1 MIHPSL
7 TRAFGECMKTGFML
21 SFLAL
26 WIVVPVMAQTPDVV
40 ATPNPDDFL
49 AETYS
54 VPAEPF
60 SVQPQMVSPD
70 VVVPVPSN
78 KDILTEIFGE
88 GAITLNAN
96 QPVKSSSV
104 QTRNFSPTPGM
115 YYPKQAILTKLP
127 ELPPPQMTVERFVD
141 TVRTPVIQQ
150 SDFADQLLEAVEQD
164 KTPYFSIPKEIR
176 IKFYPG
182 QSDLSLH
189 AMKWIRSFAIKVRND
204 PRLVI
209 EMRASEENWP
219 LQSKRLGLMLQT
231 ILEAGASRHQIVI
244 YKSPRSADT
253 ILLGYGRMAD
263 QEVKMNKKRQKT
275 ISW

>member
-1 MIHPSL
+1 
-7 TRAFGECMKTGFML
+7 MKTGSVL

-26 WIVVPVMAQTPDVV
+26 WIAVPVMAQTPDVV
-40 ATPNPDDFL
+40 AMPNPDDFL

-54 VPAEPF
+54 MPAEPF
-60 SVQPQMVSPD
+60 SVQIQTVNQN

-96 QPVKSSSV
+96 QPVKPSNVV

-150 SDFADQLLEAVEQD
+150 SDFADQLLEAVEQG
-164 KTPYFSIPKEIR
+164 KTPYFSIPKEVR

-189 AMKWIRSFAIKVRND
+189 AMKWIKAFALKVRND
-204 PRLVI
+204 PTLII

-244 YKSPRSADT
+244 YRSPRSADT
-253 ILLGYGRMAD
+253 ILMGYGRMAD

>member
-1 MIHPSL
+1 MKIGFTL
-7 TRAFGECMKTGFML
+7 TL
-21 SFLAL
+21 LAL
-26 WIVVPVMAQTPDVV
+26 WMVVPAVAQTPDVV
-40 ATPNPDDFL
+40 AMPNPDDFL
-49 AETYS
+49 VETYS
-54 VPAEPF
+54 MPAEPL
-60 SVQPQMVSPD
+60 SVQPQTVSQNIVAPM
-70 VVVPVPSN
+70 PSD

-88 GAITLNAN
+88 GAMTLNAN
-96 QPVKSSSV
+96 QPIAPPV
-104 QTRNFSPTPGM
+104 QTRQFSPTPGL

-127 ELPPPQMTVERFVD
+127 DLPAPQMTVERFVD
-141 TVRTPVIQQ
+141 TTHTPVIQQ
-150 SDFADQLLEAVEQD
+150 SDLADQLLESVEQG
-164 KTPYFSIPKEIR
+164 KTPYFSIPKEVR

-182 QSDLSLH
+182 QSDLSAH
-189 AMKWIRSFAIKVRND
+189 AMKWIKAFALKVRND

-231 ILEAGASRHQIVI
+231 ILETGISRHQIVI
-244 YKSPRSADT
+244 YRSPRSVDA